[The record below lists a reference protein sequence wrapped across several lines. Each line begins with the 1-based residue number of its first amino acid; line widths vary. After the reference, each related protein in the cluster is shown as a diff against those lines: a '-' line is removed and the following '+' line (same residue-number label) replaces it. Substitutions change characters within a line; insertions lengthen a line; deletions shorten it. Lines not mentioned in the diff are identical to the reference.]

1 MTQIR
6 EMSRTLLG
14 IGLVAV
20 IVDFLIEGTGRRS
33 AIRKLCSLALTLCF
47 MRALLAWLGR
57 T

>member
-33 AIRKLCSLALTLCF
+33 AISKLCSLALTLCF